1 MNINKEELNTGDIL
15 LFHHVSKY
23 NNCYNCVFSCFTD
36 LIKYCT
42 HSKYSHIGIIVR
54 DPNFSNVQLKGLYV
68 LESSF
73 ELFPDAEDH
82 RYKLGVELEDFDKVI
97 KNSGGD
103 IYIRKLN
110 CERNED
116 FYKTLDEIHTDVY
129 NKPYDALP
137 RDWVDAVLHK
147 YSGSNAQSTNHFWCS
162 ALVAYIYVRWGFL
175 PSYTPWSLVSP
186 KMFGTETDT
195 KYKLEFLN
203 CSLDNEI
210 KID

>member
-1 MNINKEELNTGDIL
+1 MLFNVDDLNTGDIL
-15 LFHHVSKY
+15 LFHHTKNCSS
-23 NNCYNCVFSCFTD
+23 CYNSIFSCVTG
-36 LIKYCT
+36 LIEYYT
-42 HSKYSHIGIIVR
+42 QSEFSHVAMVVR
-54 DPNFSNVQLKGLYV
+54 DPEFTTPPLKGLYV

-73 ELFPDAEDH
+73 ELFPDVEDH

-103 IYIRKLN
+103 VYIRKLN

-147 YSGSNAQSTNHFWCS
+147 YSGSNAQSTKHFWCS

-186 KMFGTETDT
+186 KMFGSETDT